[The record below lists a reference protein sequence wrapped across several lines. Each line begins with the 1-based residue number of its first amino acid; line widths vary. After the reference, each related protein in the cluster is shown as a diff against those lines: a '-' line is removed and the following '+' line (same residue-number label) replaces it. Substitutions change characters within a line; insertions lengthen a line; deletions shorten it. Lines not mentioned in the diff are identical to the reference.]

1 MRWSG
6 TSDDLLRMAGDA
18 CRRPRTWYSFWLFLA
33 LPLLCSEL
41 LIARSTSPS
50 RLGATSPLS
59 ARYDPVPTEQT
70 RIMFWSLNEASQK
83 KGTGIHIITLF
94 FTLKK
99 SYYESNAG
107 TNATGF
113 EVYDSHPG
121 RNSYLWP
128 PYFFGE
134 VYHQNK
140 HQMRKMSNT
149 PRLSLIPLTFI
160 GGLLRLCCFAVFYT
174 VGLGSSN
181 KNPVPYSPSS
191 LSCRSVG
198 SRPT

>member
-1 MRWSG
+1 MPAALRHQ
-6 TSDDLLRMAGDA
+6 DLVR
-18 CRRPRTWYSFWLFLA
+18 RRP
-33 LPLLCSEL
+33 
-41 LIARSTSPS
+41 SPPDTIQFRQNKLES
-50 RLGATSPLS
+50 CFAP
-59 ARYDPVPTEQT
+59 
-70 RIMFWSLNEASQK
+70 LNEARK
-83 KGTGIHIITLF
+83 KERGPTHNPILHS
-94 FTLKK
+94 KK

-149 PRLSLIPLTFI
+149 PRLSLIPLTFN
-160 GGLLRLCCFAVFYT
+160 GGLLRLCCFAVCYT

-181 KNPVPYSPSS
+181 KNPVPYCPSS